1 MAGTQQNKITR
12 QIKGEIYD
20 SLRNALVAPV
30 GKSKKSWTDSFIES
44 MLAEAK
50 KNPNGPLGQM
60 ISRQLLQDD
69 IISDLDAQTEKL
81 LARDQDFLHYR
92 LIKQLYD
99 KQREVAY
106 DKFISRKVIATSRR
120 AGKTNLAA
128 RLLVDYCIEPN
139 TYCLYIHTKAENCM
153 TQCWPLILEAAK
165 EIELAIDKADSQ
177 AMIIYFANGSFI
189 KLSGNKDKSSAPL
202 LRGGKYKLIVIDEA
216 QDQRNMVEL
225 VEDVCEPMLIDF
237 ENSCLILQGTPPRRP
252 KTYFES
258 VWNKKGWKQY
268 HFTMNDNPFLPEGVE
283 EYIQGI
289 AKRKGVSI
297 DDPLILREYRGQFVY
312 DTEAQVFHGYKT
324 YDKDKVD
331 PIKEYDLHIDEVVI
345 GNDYGWA
352 AYNGIVGVAIDNK
365 KKRGFVYY
373 ESKFNK
379 ADVSKIV
386 NVNKNAVEIGK
397 KILIRCGSD
406 PGEIKIFGDTSD
418 TAILE
423 EMKRVHNLPACQ
435 AWKYDKDE
443 AITQLSEHCRN
454 GQILIPAGGFLED
467 EFQQTLYERD
477 EEDNI
482 TPEIDDEKFHPD
494 IAMAL
499 LYASRHW
506 CYKWGLPTGAKE
518 TKEITSAQE
527 MIKQYE
533 DFQGDSRDIGLL
545 DLGTG
550 EGGRHFVR

>member
-1 MAGTQQNKITR
+1 MNPSNKITR

-20 SLRNALVAPV
+20 SLRTALVAPQ
-30 GKSKKSWTDSFIES
+30 GKSKKSWTDEFIEK

-50 KNPNGPLGQM
+50 KNPNGPLGQL

-139 TYCLYIHTKAENCM
+139 TPCLYIHTKAENCM
-153 TQCWPLILEAAK
+153 TQCWPLILEAAR

-177 AMIIYFANGSFI
+177 AMIVYFANGSFI
-189 KLSGNKDKSSAPL
+189 KLAGNKDKSAASL
-202 LRGGKYKLIVIDEA
+202 LRGGKYKLIIIDES

-252 KTYFES
+252 KTYFEGA
-258 VWNKKGWKQY
+258 WNKKGWKQY

-283 EYIQGI
+283 EYIQGV
-289 AKRKGVSI
+289 AKRKGVAI

-324 YDKDKVD
+324 YDKDKID
-331 PIKEYDLHIDEVVI
+331 PITEYGLHIDEIVI

-365 KKRGFVYY
+365 KKRGFVYF

-386 NVNKNAVEIGK
+386 SVNKNAVEIGK
-397 KILIRCGSD
+397 KILIRCNSD

-423 EMKRVHNLPACQ
+423 EMKRVHNLPANQ

-482 TPEIDDEKFHPD
+482 TPEIDDDKFHPD

-518 TKEITSAQE
+518 EKEPTSAQE
-527 MIKQYE
+527 FVQQYE
-533 DFQGDSRDIGLL
+533 TFEDDRTPNGLL
-545 DLGTG
+545 ELGDAETA
-550 EGGRHFVR
+550 RHFVR